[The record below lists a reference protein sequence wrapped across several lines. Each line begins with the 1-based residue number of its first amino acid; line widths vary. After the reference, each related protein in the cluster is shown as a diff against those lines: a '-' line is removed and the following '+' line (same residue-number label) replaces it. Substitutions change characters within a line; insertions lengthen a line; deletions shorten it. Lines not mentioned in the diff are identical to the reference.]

1 MQLLNDFGIDP
12 VLFVA
17 QVINFLLI
25 MYILKRFAYKP
36 VLALL
41 KKRELQIKQGIK
53 DAENARLLLEQTQ
66 AKEKEILE
74 KAGTQTKKMLE
85 AAAKEREI
93 LAKKAQEET
102 KKRVDEMIIDA
113 RAQIA
118 FESTQMEK
126 RISSKVT
133 TLAVDFLQQALK
145 DVFSENEQEII
156 MKQAVKKLSKKN

>member
-17 QVINFLLI
+17 QIINFLLI

-36 VLALL
+36 ILALL

-66 AKEKEILE
+66 AKEKEIFE
-74 KAGTQTKKMLE
+74 KAGIQTNKMLD
-85 AAAKEREI
+85 AAAKERVI
-93 LAKKAQEET
+93 LAKKAEEET
-102 KKRVDEMIIDA
+102 KKRVDEMISDA
-113 RAQIA
+113 RSQIA